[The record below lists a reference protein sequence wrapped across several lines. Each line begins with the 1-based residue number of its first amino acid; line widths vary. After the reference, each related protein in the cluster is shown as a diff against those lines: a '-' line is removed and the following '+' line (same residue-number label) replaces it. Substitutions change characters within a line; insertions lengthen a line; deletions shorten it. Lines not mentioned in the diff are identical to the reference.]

1 MEWVRKHEAAHEGS
15 CLNPTGKDL
24 IWLYLHEM
32 TKSHIGRMTPKS
44 FLHALQFFSEAFGFP
59 TDAVRCKRTRKLVDV
74 FAKATKAKN
83 QAPMFTVETM
93 DYLEQ
98 VVTEANLPKG
108 YRLAAGKLRLC
119 IQASLRWDDL
129 ARTSFANVEWI
140 RRKGENKIIGL
151 RSKFGESKTGPLGR
165 FIPGSDT

>member
-1 MEWVRKHEAAHEGS
+1 MRFQ
-15 CLNPTGKDL
+15 
-24 IWLYLHEM
+24 
-32 TKSHIGRMTPKS
+32 
-44 FLHALQFFSEAFGFP
+44 FLSEAFGFP

-129 ARTSFANVEWI
+129 ARTHFANVEWI
-140 RRKGENKIIGL
+140 RRKGREQDHRPSFKIRRVKDGA
-151 RSKFGESKTGPLGR
+151 TPLGC
-165 FIPGSDT
+165 IVPGSDT